1 MSVEAPQ
8 APPTPSSGELS
19 TARRTSWPVLGAGLL
34 VLLALCAGLLLGRGM
49 GDATGS
55 VGNRVDVGFAQDMKV
70 HHAQAVAMSAAV
82 HDGSQDPEVVAL
94 ALDIL
99 TTQQAQIGMMSAW
112 LEQWGQTQA
121 ASGPTMSWMGGGH
134 SGPMPGMASADE
146 LASLQTLPAGA
157 LEEQFLRLMIRHH
170 AGALPMAA
178 AAIEQGGHQPL
189 VRLAGTMLDGQ
200 QAEIDLMQDMLAARG
215 HAPEPVEGAAEGAE
229 HAHDDGAGHSDGEH
243 G

>member
-1 MSVEAPQ
+1 MSVRTAEEQHSPVA
-8 APPTPSSGELS
+8 ADGAA
-19 TARRTSWPVLGAGLL
+19 ARRTSWPVLGAGLA
-34 VLLALCAGLLLGRGM
+34 VVLALVAGLLLGRGM
-49 GDATGS
+49 GEASSRVDDP
-55 VGNRVDVGFAQDMKV
+55 VDVGFAQDMKV

-82 HDGSQDPEVVAL
+82 HDRSQDPEVRAL

-121 ASGPTMSWMGGGH
+121 ASGPTMAWMGEGH
-134 SGPMPGMASADE
+134 SGPMPGMASGEE
-146 LASLQTLPAGA
+146 LASLRTLPPGE

-170 AGALPMAA
+170 AGALPMAS
-178 AAIEQGGHQPL
+178 AAIDLGGHEPL

-200 QAEIDLMQDMLAARG
+200 QAEIDLMQDLLAARG
-215 HAPEPVEGAAEGAE
+215 HAPEPLDDLASTHAHDGAE
-229 HAHDDGAGHSDGEH
+229 HGDH